1 MENKDLII
9 IALIVALIYL
19 YYQNKKLSGKI
30 TSSLETLT
38 PGNSQK
44 LFEYNS
50 DSEEEVPF
58 PSRQKLQF
66 ELDEVKKE
74 IKKLKESKDIPEDYA
89 ELETERDEAIR
100 DKKTAEQENISLS
113 NKLKLKNQ
121 EVSRKDTEITRLKK
135 EKGEKE
141 VSLNEKIKELK
152 EKNTKLEE
160 RHKKREKLLDEE
172 QTDNNKL
179 TNKIAELETK
189 IAELE
194 NQKPEM
200 PGSWSDESDDE
211 TKKKKKKPDLSP
223 YQIPQRRK

>member
-1 MENKDLII
+1 MQNKDLII
-9 IALIVALIYL
+9 IALAIAIIYL
-19 YYQNKKLSGKI
+19 YYQNRKLNGKI
-30 TSSLETLT
+30 SSSLESLI

-66 ELDEVKKE
+66 ELDEAKKE
-74 IKKLKESKDIPEDYA
+74 IKKLKEGKDIPEDYQ

-100 DKKTAEQENISLS
+100 DKNEAELEITSLS
-113 NKLKLKNQ
+113 NKLKLKNK
-121 EVSRKDTEITRLKK
+121 EVSKKDEEITRLKK
-135 EKGEKE
+135 EKSDKE
-141 VSLNEKIKELK
+141 IALNKTIKELK

-179 TNKIAELETK
+179 TNKIEELETK

-200 PGSWSDESDDE
+200 PGSWSEEESE
-211 TKKKKKKPDLSP
+211 EEEEEK
-223 YQIPQRRK
+223 